1 MAGDKKA
8 SEQGAPADA
17 QSRGGGRRGRQSQ
30 ARARKDVTAPYV
42 DRRIGIFS
50 IMSEEGLSLI
60 ERNADTILQEV
71 GMEFRGNPRLLRLL
85 KDAGA
90 DVKGERV
97 RFERGMCRKIIQA
110 TAPREFTYHARN
122 PARSALFGG
131 RAAIFGP
138 CGGPPF
144 VHDLDRGRRY
154 ATLEDC
160 RNFER
165 LCQSLDAIGTAGSAV
180 CEPMDIDIP
189 ERHLHELYEQLV
201 LTDKLAGGS
210 VNAPE
215 RALDSIAMAKIVFGE
230 RFVEENAVLYCGLNT
245 NSPLVFDDTMM
256 AALEIYSA
264 HNQPVLVSPYI
275 LSGAMGPVTIAGGLA
290 QQLAESLGGLVLTQL
305 VRPGSPCVIGT
316 FIGTVS
322 MQTGSPTFGTPESLL
337 GITAA
342 AELGRRLGIP
352 VNCAGGAV
360 TSSKIPDAQA
370 AYESTLTLTTTVLA
384 GVNYIP
390 HAAGWLEGG
399 LTAGYEK
406 MILDADLCA
415 TLQLYC
421 QNIDL
426 SEEAQALE
434 AVREVGPGGHYM
446 GAAHTQRNF
455 EKAFWRSAT
464 ADSNTYEQWS
474 ADGSLDAAR
483 RANAIWKKLLAEYQ
497 PPPIDPGIE
506 EGLRDYRDRR
516 IAEIRAGRP

>member
-1 MAGDKKA
+1 
-8 SEQGAPADA
+8 
-17 QSRGGGRRGRQSQ
+17 
-30 ARARKDVTAPYV
+30 
-42 DRRIGIFS
+42 
-50 IMSEEGLSLI
+50 
-60 ERNADTILQEV
+60 
-71 GMEFRGNPRLLRLL
+71 MEFRGNANLLRLL
-85 KDAGA
+85 REAGA

-110 TAPREFTYHARN
+110 TAPREFIYHARN
-122 PARSALFGG
+122 PARSARFGG
-131 RAAIFGP
+131 SAAIFAP

-154 ATLEDC
+154 ATLEDS

-165 LCQSLDAIGTAGSAV
+165 LAQSLDCLHTAGGGV
-180 CEPMDIDIP
+180 CEPMDIEIP
-189 ERHLHELYEQLV
+189 ERHLHEVYEQFI
-201 LTDKLAGGS
+201 LTDKLAGGA
-210 VNAPE
+210 VNAAE
-215 RALDSIAMAKIVFGE
+215 RAVDSINMAKIVFGDA
-230 RFVEENAVLYCGLNT
+230 FVEENAVLYCGLNT

-256 AALEIYSA
+256 AALEIYAA

-305 VRPGSPCVIGT
+305 VKPGSPCVIGT

-322 MQTGSPTFGTPESLL
+322 MQSGSPTFGTPESLL

-370 AYESTLTLTTTVLA
+370 AYESALTLTTTVLA
-384 GVNYIP
+384 GVNFIP
-390 HAAGWLEGG
+390 HGAGWLEGG

-406 MILDADLCA
+406 VILDADLCA
-415 TLQLYC
+415 SLQIYC
-421 QNIDL
+421 RNIDL

-434 AVREVGPGGHYM
+434 AIREVGPGSHFM
-446 GAAHTQRNF
+446 GAAHTKRNF
-455 EKAFWRSAT
+455 ETAFWRSRT
-464 ADSNTYEQWS
+464 ADNNTYEQWS

-483 RANAIWKKLLAEYQ
+483 RANRIWKKLLAEYE
-497 PPPIDPGIE
+497 PPPIDPGIA

-516 IAEIRAGRP
+516 LAEIRAGGR

>member
-1 MAGDKKA
+1 MADSKQEP
-8 SEQGAPADA
+8 EQGKARAW
-17 QSRGGGRRGRQSQ
+17 SGRSGGHRARQ
-30 ARARKDVTAPYV
+30 ARLRARKDVTAPYV
-42 DRRIGIFS
+42 DRRIGIFNVL
-50 IMSEEGLSLI
+50 SEEGLSLI
-60 ERNADTILQEV
+60 ERNADRILQEV
-71 GMEFRGNPRLLRLL
+71 GMDFRGNANVLRLL
-85 KDAGA
+85 KEAGA

-110 TAPREFTYHARN
+110 TAPREFTFHARN
-122 PARSALFGG
+122 PSRSAHFGG
-131 RAAIFGP
+131 RSAIFAP

-144 VHDLDRGRRY
+144 AHDLDRGRRY

-160 RNFER
+160 RNFEK
-165 LCQSLDAIGTAGSAV
+165 LSQSLDAIGSAGGGI

-189 ERHLHELYEQLV
+189 ERHLHEMYEQFI
-201 LTDKLAGGS
+201 LTDKLVSGAVNARERAVDS
-210 VNAPE
+210 VN
-215 RALDSIAMAKIVFGE
+215 MAKIVFGDG
-230 RFVEENAVLYCGLNT
+230 FVEENAVLYCGLNT

-256 AALEIYSA
+256 AALEVYA
-264 HNQPVLVSPYI
+264 GHNQPVLVSPYI

-305 VRPGSPCVIGT
+305 VRPGCPCVIGT
-316 FIGTVS
+316 FIGTVA
-322 MQTGSPTFGTPESLL
+322 MQSGSPTFGTPESLL

-360 TSSKIPDAQA
+360 TSAKIPDAQA
-370 AYESTLTLTTTVLA
+370 ASESALTLTTTVLA

-390 HAAGWLEGG
+390 HSAGWLEGG

-415 TLQLYC
+415 ALQLYC
-421 QNIDL
+421 QNLDL

-434 AVREVGPGGHYM
+434 AIREVGPGGHYM

-455 EKAFWRSAT
+455 ETAFWRSAT

-474 ADGSLDAAR
+474 AEGSLDAAQ
-483 RANAIWKKLLAEYQ
+483 RANIIWKRLLEQYE
-497 PPPIDPGIE
+497 PPPIDPGIAD
-506 EGLRDYRDRR
+506 GLRDYRDRR
-516 IAEIRAGRP
+516 IVEIRAGRR